1 MDIEATLFD
10 ANGANKNIDIEQVS
24 LDRIKEKQLLWVRI
38 VGRKRETVKEICRKL
53 GLENAPIESII
64 NIRERPKVDIY
75 ENYYRFFINSIKLD
89 EKDRERSVPI
99 DFLVGKNYV
108 ITISDEKLEV
118 FECFLEREKGERQIG
133 ELDAE
138 NFVAAL
144 LDLHIVCYFR
154 VLEDI
159 EEEVDRFDDKILKT
173 EMEDEVFL
181 KEMVRLR
188 NRVSK
193 LRRWFMPHRD
203 VFYALSRAD
212 FQQISESD
220 SAEQFSRLNSH
231 FENAVDAI
239 ESSRET
245 VLSLFELYATK
256 SAQKM
261 NYFIQRLTF
270 LTLILGGLGVVAGVL
285 GMNYEVDYLF
295 KSHYGFWTTVS
306 GMVLISIGL
315 TVVARFRRWI

>member
-1 MDIEATLFD
+1 MSIEATLFD
-10 ANGANKNIDIEQVS
+10 ADGANKNIGIEDIS
-24 LDRIKEKQLLWVRI
+24 LKNIKEKQLLWLRI
-38 VGRKRETVKEICRKL
+38 VGRERKAIEKICRKL
-53 GLENAPIESII
+53 GLEDAPIESIL
-64 NIRERPKVDIY
+64 NVRERPKVDIF
-75 ENYYRFFINSIKLD
+75 ENFFRFFINSIKLD
-89 EKDRERSVPI
+89 ENDRERAVPL

-108 ITISDEKLEV
+108 ISISDENLNI
-118 FECFLEREKGERQIG
+118 FDCFLEREKGERQIG

-144 LDLHIVCYFR
+144 LDLHIVSYFR
-154 VLEDI
+154 LLEDI
-159 EEEVDRFDDKILKT
+159 EQEVDDLDDRILKT
-173 EMEDEVFL
+173 EMTDDEFI

-188 NRVSK
+188 NRVSR

-220 SAEQFSRLNSH
+220 SAEQFSMLNSH

-239 ESSRET
+239 ESSRDT

-261 NYFIQRLTF
+261 NNFIQRLTF
-270 LTLILGGLGVVAGVL
+270 LTFIFGALGVIAGAL
-285 GMNYEVDYLF
+285 GMNYKAEIFESENGFIITIVTMVSIAAGMTVLAKF
-295 KSHYGFWTTVS
+295 K
-306 GMVLISIGL
+306 
-315 TVVARFRRWI
+315 RWI